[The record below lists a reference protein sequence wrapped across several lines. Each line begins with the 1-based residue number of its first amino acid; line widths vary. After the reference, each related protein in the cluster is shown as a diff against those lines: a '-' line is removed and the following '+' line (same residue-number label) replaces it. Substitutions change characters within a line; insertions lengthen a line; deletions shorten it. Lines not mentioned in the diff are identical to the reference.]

1 MHDKKYTLLLGAH
14 MSIAGGLEQAVIQG
28 ESIGCSAIQLFTKS
42 NRQWKAK
49 ELSQKDIDLFKQTV
63 QTSSIKKE
71 HIVAHA
77 TYLIN
82 LGSTDTDINKKS
94 IAAVI
99 EEIERCNA
107 LQIPYLVLHPGSSK
121 TTDITQVLDTITQN
135 LDTVF
140 ESAPGNT
147 MILLETMAGQGTS
160 VCYQLEQLAYIYKK
174 SAFKHRLGVCLDTC
188 HIFAAGYDFRTQE
201 TYDAFW
207 KTFDQI
213 VGIDIL
219 KIMHINDS
227 KKELGSRVDRHENIG
242 NGKIGL
248 VGFELLFNDARF
260 FAIPKILETPKN
272 SLEEDILNMNV
283 IKKLLS
289 RDTRELYGLDSR
301 KHESEID

>member
-49 ELSQKDIDLFKQTV
+49 KLSQEDIDLFKQTV
-63 QTSSIKKE
+63 QKSSIKKE

-82 LGSTDTDINKKS
+82 LGSTDAEINKKS
-94 IAAVI
+94 IAALI
-99 EEIERCNA
+99 EEVERCNA

-121 TTDITQVLDTITQN
+121 TTNITQILDTIIQN

-140 ESAPGNT
+140 QQAPGNT

-174 SAFKHRLGVCLDTC
+174 SAFKHRIGICLDTC

-207 KTFDQI
+207 IAFDQI
-213 VGIDIL
+213 IGIDVL
-219 KIMHINDS
+219 KIMHVNDS
-227 KKELGSRVDRHENIG
+227 KKELGSRVDRHDNIG
-242 NGKIGL
+242 DGKIGL
-248 VGFELLFNDARF
+248 TGFELLFNDKRF
-260 FAIPKILETPKN
+260 FTIPKILETPKN
-272 SLEEDILNMNV
+272 SLEEDIRNMNV
-283 IKKLLS
+283 IRKLLS
-289 RDTRELYGLDSR
+289 QETRKLYGLVDE
-301 KHESEID
+301 KT

>member
-14 MSIAGGLEQAVIQG
+14 MSIAGGLEQAIIRG

-49 ELSQKDIDLFKQTV
+49 ELSQNNIDLFKQTV
-63 QTSSIKKE
+63 RESSIKKE

-82 LGSTDTDINKKS
+82 LGSTDADINKKS
-94 IAAVI
+94 IAALK

-107 LQIPYLVLHPGSSK
+107 LHIPYLVLHPGSSQ
-121 TTDITQVLDTITQN
+121 TTDVAKVLDTIAEN
-135 LDTVF
+135 LDAVF
-140 ESAPGNT
+140 QSTPGNT

-160 VCYQLEQLAYIYKK
+160 VCYKLEHLAYIYKK
-174 SAFKHRLGVCLDTC
+174 SAFKNRLGVCLDTC

-207 KTFDQI
+207 TAFDQI
-213 VGIDIL
+213 VGIDVL

-248 VGFELLFNDARF
+248 AGFELLFNDERF
-260 FAIPKILETPKN
+260 FTIPKILETPKD
-272 SLEEDILNMNV
+272 SIEEDIRNMNV

-289 RDTRELYGLDSR
+289 QETREMYGIK